1 MLVKGKTKRDRYA
14 RGNQSNLWLRNSSL
28 FLIHRSGSSDNAQKE
43 KKKAEQERKRRERE
57 ERKKEEA
64 ERRRSKEKERKL
76 SEKRDRDVEKA
87 EENTYENTH
96 IESEREP
103 DVVPTNTDDTS
114 SPSGLSDDDKAY

>member
-1 MLVKGKTKRDRYA
+1 MWKPIEFIVIKFIYIFDY
-14 RGNQSNLWLRNSSL
+14 
-28 FLIHRSGSSDNAQKE
+28 RSGSSDNDQKE
-43 KKKAEQERKRRERE
+43 KKKAEQERKRREKQ

-64 ERRRSKEKERKL
+64 ERRRSKEKERRL

-87 EENTYENTH
+87 EDNTYENTH

-103 DVVPTNTDDTS
+103 DVVPTNTDDAS

>member
-1 MLVKGKTKRDRYA
+1 MCQCGKEFTVCKLPTK
-14 RGNQSNLWLRNSSL
+14 SIEFMIKNS
-28 FLIHRSGSSDNAQKE
+28 FHFDYRSGSSDNAQKE

-87 EENTYENTH
+87 EDNTH

-103 DVVPTNTDDTS
+103 DVVPTNADDAS